1 MLPRPDFARVFRRL
15 AMVVIRA
22 ESIADAIEVELLC
35 NCRILNFLINTYLLG
50 KFRLNYLSLNKFDCR
65 PIRDASIAMP
75 AWIHLANRQAR
86 HVIFPIGTIGQLLL
100 SAQWYFSGAFSLIDR
115 RKKPFSILNI
125 NRIAFY
131 RRSSLTLHAS
141 QVTAPKWI
149 PDADAPQI
157 KHGSFLYKS
166 PVRDSFGSIC

>member
-1 MLPRPDFARVFRRL
+1 MICLFLLPRPDFARVFRRL

-75 AWIHLANRQAR
+75 A
-86 HVIFPIGTIGQLLL
+86 
-100 SAQWYFSGAFSLIDR
+100 
-115 RKKPFSILNI
+115 
-125 NRIAFY
+125 
-131 RRSSLTLHAS
+131 
-141 QVTAPKWI
+141 
-149 PDADAPQI
+149 
-157 KHGSFLYKS
+157 
-166 PVRDSFGSIC
+166 